1 MDGPCQGLKGEM
13 HAYMPGNGMYA
24 SRCRTG
30 ELNLC
35 NINRFAQTNLALL
48 SFFLLQNCTLSLRPK
63 KEILKQS
70 LDKQQVQLIT
80 YQPLYYSS
88 RFYLSNQAKN
98 RKCLNIRQH
107 QNIKATTAKPSC
119 MDLAI
124 STIQHRERRKNEMS
138 WLHEASVS
146 QWNNRSS

>member
-1 MDGPCQGLKGEM
+1 MCLVMVCMPADAGPGSLI
-13 HAYMPGNGMYA
+13 YA
-24 SRCRTG
+24 T
-30 ELNLC
+30 L
-35 NINRFAQTNLALL
+35 IALRKQIWH
-48 SFFLLQNCTLSLRPK
+48 SSVFFLLQNCTLSLRPK

-80 YQPLYYSS
+80 YHSIYYSS
-88 RFYLSNQAKN
+88 RFSNQAKN

-107 QNIKATTAKPSC
+107 QNINTTTAKPSC

-124 STIQHRERRKNEMS
+124 ATIQPRERRKNEMS